1 MRSTDRD
8 RGASY
13 ERSLRRLLGE
23 RAHDAVVAIFVP
35 PLGGRA
41 AEVARAIAAAAA
53 GADRP
58 VLGVWLGADAPAA
71 TDAGAVPRFSTPEE
85 AVRALVHAVRHARR
99 RAAPPDPPSEPAGVD
114 SATAATIVAG
124 GLGGAGG
131 WLPPADVERLLRC
144 WGIPVVASRLVA
156 SAAAAARAAAE
167 LGGAVALKA
176 VVPGAG
182 HKSDAGGVRLDLA
195 GPTAVRRA
203 AREIARR
210 LEDAGTP
217 TEGFE
222 VQRMAPAGT
231 ELIVGAVR
239 DPAFGPLV
247 ACGAGGPAGELL
259 GDVQIRLAPLGPR
272 EADAML
278 RDLRTFPLLD
288 GYRGRPPADL
298 DSLRDI
304 VMRVGALVATHPA
317 VAELDL
323 DPVIASPSGA
333 LVVDARVR
341 LEAPG
346 ARPRRSRRSTS
357 RARRCTGRRACT
369 VVPLGPVS
377 ISSSPPA
384 SLTRSRM
391 PMRPKPAVRDSRS
404 KPRPSSVTA
413 TSTEPSRS
421 VTSIATRP
429 APAWRTALVSD
440 SCTRR

>member
-1 MRSTDRD
+1 M
-8 RGASY
+8 
-13 ERSLRRLLGE
+13 
-23 RAHDAVVAIFVP
+23 AIFVP

-41 AEVARAIAAAAA
+41 AEVARAIAAGAA

-182 HKSDAGGVRLDLA
+182 HKSDAGGVRLGLA

-346 ARPRRSRRSTS
+346 SAAPF
-357 RARRCTGRRACT
+357 
-369 VVPLGPVS
+369 P
-377 ISSSPPA
+377 
-384 SLTRSRM
+384 SLN
-391 PMRPKPAVRDSRS
+391 V
-404 KPRPSSVTA
+404 
-413 TSTEPSRS
+413 
-421 VTSIATRP
+421 
-429 APAWRTALVSD
+429 
-440 SCTRR
+440 